1 MTVIGNQDPFARK
14 CLALI
19 TKTGKEL
26 LSRHDWQTL
35 TKEQTFTSDGSGS
48 YTRASVFTDGD
59 FDRYVNNTD
68 WDRSNERKMS
78 LVTQA
83 EWQLLKSS
91 IVGAVG
97 INRYYRER
105 SGNILIDPDASG
117 DTLVFEYISNQWI
130 TDSTGAT
137 PKSAFTADTDLVVFP
152 EYLVELGLKYKLKA
166 GEGLPS
172 VNEMQEYE
180 AEFARYV
187 GYETPKRT
195 LGRNYY
201 NPTNLPDTG
210 YGQ

>member
-1 MTVIGNQDPFARK
+1 MTKV
-14 CLALI
+14 
-19 TKTGKEL
+19 GKEL
-26 LSRHDWQTL
+26 LSRHDWQAL
-35 TKEQTFTSDGSGS
+35 TREQTFTSDGTGS
-48 YTRASVFTDGD
+48 YTRASVFTNGD

-78 LVTQA
+78 LVTQS

-91 IVGAVG
+91 IVGTVG

-105 SGNILIDPDASG
+105 FGSILIEPDASG
-117 DTLVFEYISNQWI
+117 DTLVFEYISKNWI
-130 TDSTGAT
+130 TDSSGVTA
-137 PKSAFTADTDLVVFP
+137 KAAFTADTDLTKFP

-172 VNEMQEYE
+172 VNEQKEFE
-180 AEFARYV
+180 AEFARHV

-210 YGQ
+210 IGQ